1 MPLAQDCSPIPVL
14 SPIAMYQNIA
24 DIDVKTILSEHSEN
38 IIPEQWVKIA
48 IYFDSL
54 ATSKYA
60 GIIVA
65 HGTDTMQHTASY
77 LAFALQG
84 FPKPI
89 VLTGSQRSSD
99 RPSSDAA
106 SNLIASAHFIASNPD
121 PGIFVAMHNDGDGEH
136 IAVHDAVRVRKNH
149 TSKRGAFET
158 MGSKPAYT
166 VIKGKVEK
174 NTQEKFPK
182 KQYLP
187 KIVVNTKAWLVKYQ
201 ISWTWP
207 SKNNR
212 SCYLLENAGMIH
224 HRRGNR
230 ITPARILKISDRS
243 HSLCFTSHVDV
254 SSSLYWYCFQRQ
266 HSNYAHVIN
275 TL

>member
-1 MPLAQDCSPIPVL
+1 MCSYLDKIKSLYTLTYAMSEYGNYSGNALEFLKSKNIRIGDYVETNGNMKHKGMLMSRYEDSAKNILVLKLENGYNVGIKIDDVTIKKLQTPDLKINTKEKIIPKNENPIKLLLVSTGGTIASKIDYRTGAVTPVL
-14 SPIAMYQNIA
+14 SPKDLLSSVPELASIA

-38 IIPEQWVKIA
+38 IIPEQWVKMA

-106 SNLIASAHFIASNPD
+106 SNLIASDRIGLYSYTLEWYEWHV
-121 PGIFVAMHNDGDGEH
+121 FVA
-136 IAVHDAVRVRKNH
+136 VKNL
-149 TSKRGAFET
+149 K
-158 MGSKPAYT
+158 KIPT
-166 VIKGKVEK
+166 V
-174 NTQEKFPK
+174 QKFH
-182 KQYLP
+182 
-187 KIVVNTKAWLVKYQ
+187 A
-201 ISWTWP
+201 
-207 SKNNR
+207 
-212 SCYLLENAGMIH
+212 
-224 HRRGNR
+224 
-230 ITPARILKISDRS
+230 
-243 HSLCFTSHVDV
+243 
-254 SSSLYWYCFQRQ
+254 
-266 HSNYAHVIN
+266 
-275 TL
+275 

>member
-1 MPLAQDCSPIPVL
+1 M
-14 SPIAMYQNIA
+14 
-24 DIDVKTILSEHSEN
+24 
-38 IIPEQWVKIA
+38 A

-121 PGIFVAMHNDGDGEH
+121 PGM
-136 IAVHDAVRVRKNH
+136 
-149 TSKRGAFET
+149 
-158 MGSKPAYT
+158 
-166 VIKGKVEK
+166 
-174 NTQEKFPK
+174 
-182 KQYLP
+182 
-187 KIVVNTKAWLVKYQ
+187 
-201 ISWTWP
+201 
-207 SKNNR
+207 
-212 SCYLLENAGMIH
+212 
-224 HRRGNR
+224 
-230 ITPARILKISDRS
+230 
-243 HSLCFTSHVDV
+243 
-254 SSSLYWYCFQRQ
+254 
-266 HSNYAHVIN
+266 
-275 TL
+275 

>member
-1 MPLAQDCSPIPVL
+1 MSEYGNYSGNALEFLKSKNIRIGDYVETNGNMKHKGMLMSRYEDSAKNILVLKLENGYNVGIKIDDVTIKKLQTPDLKINAKEKIIPKNENPIKLLLVSTGGTIASKIDYRTGAVTPVL
-14 SPIAMYQNIA
+14 SPKDLLSSVPELASIA

-38 IIPEQWVKIA
+38 IIPEQWVKMA

-106 SNLIASAHFIASNPD
+106 SNLIASAHFIASDPD
-121 PGIFVAMHNDGDGEH
+121 PGIFVAMHNDGDG
-136 IAVHDAVRVRKNH
+136 A
-149 TSKRGAFET
+149 
-158 MGSKPAYT
+158 
-166 VIKGKVEK
+166 
-174 NTQEKFPK
+174 
-182 KQYLP
+182 L
-187 KIVVNTKAWLVKYQ
+187 
-201 ISWTWP
+201 
-207 SKNNR
+207 
-212 SCYLLENAGMIH
+212 
-224 HRRGNR
+224 
-230 ITPARILKISDRS
+230 
-243 HSLCFTSHVDV
+243 
-254 SSSLYWYCFQRQ
+254 SSLDSTVFRHC
-266 HSNYAHVIN
+266 IC
-275 TL
+275 